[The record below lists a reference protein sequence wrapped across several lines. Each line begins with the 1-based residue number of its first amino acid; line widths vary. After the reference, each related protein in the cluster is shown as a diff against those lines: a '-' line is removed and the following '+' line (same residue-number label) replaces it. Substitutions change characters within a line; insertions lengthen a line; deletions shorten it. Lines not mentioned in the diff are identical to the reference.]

1 MAGDDFLNLDENG
14 KKNLKKPLIYGAAGL
29 LVFIIGVVVFALFN
43 PTSKNENVVLPPQ
56 IEENQQKNND
66 DMFKDVPIDTDT
78 NIEEKNDTTLAD
90 KLIANEEKKEKTLPI
105 KQPEPQ
111 VKEAQPK
118 ETQVKEEKPK
128 VEEVKEVKKPKEVKK
143 TTPKANYYI
152 QVAALIK
159 HKKPNKKFLELI
171 KKEGFDYKLYH
182 TYYVKDGKKIEI
194 VKVLIGPFTKD
205 EVKKELK
212 KVKDTITQNAFI
224 YKVK

>member
-29 LVFIIGVVVFALFN
+29 FVFIIGVVVFALFN

-78 NIEEKNDTTLAD
+78 NVEEKNDTTLAD

-105 KQPEPQ
+105 QQPEPQ
-111 VKEAQPK
+111 VKETQPK
-118 ETQVKEEKPK
+118 EKQVKEEKPK
-128 VEEVKEVKKPKEVKK
+128 VEEVKEVKKQ
-143 TTPKANYYI
+143 TPKANYYI

-159 HKKPNKKFLELI
+159 HKKPNKRFLELI